1 MAEWYS
7 KTIRSSDFVTN
18 PAKKH
23 YIRTGISYSFTGHLY
38 RESSA
43 STTKKLNYYFY
54 EEETV
59 RRTSFEGNQTAHCSG
74 SAPYNKTTFLY
85 ATVSGYIDT
94 YDVPIFFETPSYA
107 PAGNYVVITGLT
119 VSTVYGSKK
128 VPTATAS
135 FTGGFIDFTKANSI
149 NFGTKSSSD
158 IDEQYTVSS
167 GTFYF
172 RETGAGSYT
181 AIAFTG
187 DTLTIPANTFAS
199 GKTYEAYADLVLD
212 DGTAATYT
220 FAEITTIDTVG
231 TCSGIDPKNEVVYGD
246 VVFSWSYSNSTG
258 TAQKA
263 YDLQISPD
271 GETWTDVFSHVLSS
285 ETSATYTQTLSGN
298 TYWRVRGYNQNDVAG
313 SWSTPLYYINNVP
326 PEPPVIGSVTGNGR
340 QTVAWSADAQV
351 AYHVRVI
358 DQSGNV
364 VYDTGEVYS
373 TNGSALINEYL
384 IDGTYA
390 FQVRIATAIGGWSEW
405 SSVQKTVTATMAD
418 PEFTLIVSDSGVTV
432 TIDSIETA
440 VKYLIY
446 RNGELIGE
454 TVSFLND
461 FFVSGD
467 AEYRVVIVDTATD
480 SYGYSSQSISFT
492 PAHNQIVTE
501 DGEIFLVN
509 RRLNER
515 AFPQRSISPK
525 YEAYEFLG
533 EDRPTHVFADNF
545 RSGSFTVAIYDK
557 EGRADDLLGKRIF
570 FSTTSGWGDWCV
582 VTSINRREVLFG
594 NDVTISMELTS
605 KPEITL

>member
-1 MAEWYS
+1 
-7 KTIRSSDFVTN
+7 
-18 PAKKH
+18 
-23 YIRTGISYSFTGHLY
+23 
-38 RESSA
+38 
-43 STTKKLNYYFY
+43 
-54 EEETV
+54 
-59 RRTSFEGNQTAHCSG
+59 
-74 SAPYNKTTFLY
+74 
-85 ATVSGYIDT
+85 
-94 YDVPIFFETPSYA
+94 
-107 PAGNYVVITGLT
+107 
-119 VSTVYGSKK
+119 
-128 VPTATAS
+128 
-135 FTGGFIDFTKANSI
+135 
-149 NFGTKSSSD
+149 
-158 IDEQYTVSS
+158 
-167 GTFYF
+167 
-172 RETGAGSYT
+172 
-181 AIAFTG
+181 
-187 DTLTIPANTFAS
+187 
-199 GKTYEAYADLVLD
+199 VLD